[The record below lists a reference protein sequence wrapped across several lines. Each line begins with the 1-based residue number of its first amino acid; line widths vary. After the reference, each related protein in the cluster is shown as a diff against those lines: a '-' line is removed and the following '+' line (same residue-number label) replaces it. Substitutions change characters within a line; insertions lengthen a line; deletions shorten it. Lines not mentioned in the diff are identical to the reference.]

1 MAVSDFPKVVEI
13 ESVTDAGDFGSASC
27 PHCGAPCR
35 YITYFYTEDGGYHGA
50 ARVCFSLFP
59 KSKYAARVE
68 TILLKERSA
77 KRLGRKMASWD
88 REVIGAIRL
97 IKTLGAPAVDEIIR
111 QADLAK
117 HNYIAARYGRR

>member
-13 ESVTDAGDFGSASC
+13 ESVTDAGDFGSDSC

-35 YITYFYTEDGGYHGA
+35 YVTHFYCEDGSYRGA

-68 TILLKERSA
+68 KILIKERDG
-77 KRLGRKMASWD
+77 KRTGRKIASWD

-97 IKTLGAPAVDEIIR
+97 MTTLGAPAVDEIIR

-117 HNYIAARYGRR
+117 HNYIASRYGRR